1 MIVPLSQTIKQ
12 IRHVSPRRACVHP
25 VQILCRTGVV
35 ALPALLYRILM
46 TDAVIS
52 SKALKSSLWRS
63 EIIAT
68 LALAWP
74 LILTNVSQMLI
85 NFTDVLMLARV
96 GPDALA
102 ASALGTG
109 ITWSLMLFGIGLVAA
124 CSPMIASQRGKMP
137 HSVRDVRRTVRQ
149 TMWAAVTIGVPIMVL
164 LWFTGPLLRLAGQ
177 PERLATDTD
186 IFVRALEW
194 CMIPALLTVVLRN
207 FMSALERP
215 AWILIVGIGGVFVNA
230 LINWA
235 LIFGHF
241 GLPALGLFGAGIGSS
256 LTSLLV
262 FLAMIVVAARHPKF
276 RRYHVFGRFWRS
288 DWPRYKAIWA
298 LGYPIALQLG
308 FEATVFAAAV
318 FLMGYIGTSSVAAH
332 AVAIQIASMTFMV
345 PMGIAQAAT
354 VRVGTALGRG
364 DPVGIARAGWAAYGL
379 GVGFMALMAVMMW
392 VFPRALAEM
401 FLDPTAAGNA
411 KVIEIAMGFLSVAA
425 VFQIVDGAQV
435 VGAGMLRGLHD
446 TKMPMVF
453 AAFGYWVIGIGVG
466 IYLAFGAGWDG
477 LGIWVGLAT
486 GLAVVSMLMLIR
498 WRDLLARKKAQMA

>member
-1 MIVPLSQTIKQ
+1 MTQSAITSSTLK
-12 IRHVSPRRACVHP
+12 
-25 VQILCRTGVV
+25 TGH
-35 ALPALLYRILM
+35 
-46 TDAVIS
+46 
-52 SKALKSSLWRS
+52 WRL
-63 EIIAT
+63 EVIAT

-85 NFTDVLMLARV
+85 NFTDVWMLARV

-109 ITWSLMLFGIGLVAA
+109 ITWALMLFGIGLVAA
-124 CSPMIASQRGKMP
+124 CSPMIASQRGRMP

-149 TMWAAVTIGVPIMVL
+149 TMWAAVTIGVPIMLL
-164 LWFTGPLLRLAGQ
+164 LWFTGPLLSLAGQ
-177 PERLATDTD
+177 PERLATDTG

-215 AWILIVGIGGVFVNA
+215 AWILIVGIAGVFINA

-241 GLPALGLFGAGIGSS
+241 GLPALGLFGAGVGSS
-256 LTSLLV
+256 ITSMLV
-262 FLAMIVVAARHPKF
+262 FLAMIVVAKYHPKF

-318 FLMGYIGTSSVAAH
+318 FLMGYIGTTSVAAH

-354 VRVGTALGRG
+354 VRVGNALGRR
-364 DPVGIARAGWAAYGL
+364 DPDGIARAGWAAYGL
-379 GVGFMALMAVMMW
+379 GVGFMALMAVIMW
-392 VFPRALAEM
+392 IIPRPLAEM
-401 FLDPTAAGNA
+401 FLDPSLAGNGD
-411 KVIEIAMGFLSVAA
+411 VIKIAMGFLSVAA

-446 TKMPMVF
+446 TKLPMVF

-466 IYLAFGAGWDG
+466 TYLAFGAGWDG

-486 GLAVVSMLMLIR
+486 GLAVVAILMLIR
-498 WRDLLARKKAQMA
+498 WRALLSRKMHQMDSKKSHRDALTI